1 MRKKLYARITA
12 ISVTMILITMITT
25 VAIFYNVFI
34 EQVMEDLRTHVHILK
49 STETVLGYIEKD
61 FDPKIDNLRITII
74 GSDGKVKYDSNA
86 NIGEMDNHRDRPEVK
101 DALKYGEGKCTR
113 RSDTFDRTTY
123 YYAEKLDSGDVVR
136 VAKDVVNIWQF
147 IKHILLVLIAEL
159 IFATGI
165 SMAVAKLLAR
175 RMVEPIEKLAHNID
189 SDEMDETYEEIKPFV
204 DKIHSQHK
212 ALKKSS
218 MMRQEFTAN
227 VSHELK
233 TPLASISGYAELIET
248 GMAKEEDIGHFAS
261 EIHKSANRLLSLI
274 NDIIELSELD
284 VMDETMNVSPISL
297 SEEAVNCVE
306 MLTMNAE
313 KHEINIAT
321 ETIEDKCIILANKD
335 MIKEVVYNLCDNA
348 IRYNKP
354 NGHVWVS
361 VFRKEDRVI
370 LEVKDDGIGI
380 PEKEQERIFERFYRV
395 DKARSKKTGGTGL
408 GLAIVKHIA
417 EQHNAIINIE
427 SEVDKGTCIS
437 IEFPCGE

>member
-1 MRKKLYARITA
+1 
-12 ISVTMILITMITT
+12 
-25 VAIFYNVFI
+25 
-34 EQVMEDLRTHVHILK
+34 
-49 STETVLGYIEKD
+49 
-61 FDPKIDNLRITII
+61 
-74 GSDGKVKYDSNA
+74 
-86 NIGEMDNHRDRPEVK
+86 
-101 DALKYGEGKCTR
+101 
-113 RSDTFDRTTY
+113 
-123 YYAEKLDSGDVVR
+123 
-136 VAKDVVNIWQF
+136 
-147 IKHILLVLIAEL
+147 
-159 IFATGI
+159 
-165 SMAVAKLLAR
+165 
-175 RMVEPIEKLAHNID
+175 
-189 SDEMDETYEEIKPFV
+189 
-204 DKIHSQHK
+204 
-212 ALKKSS
+212 
-218 MMRQEFTAN
+218 
-227 VSHELK
+227 
-233 TPLASISGYAELIET
+233 
-248 GMAKEEDIGHFAS
+248 MAKEEDIGHFAS

-284 VMDETMNVSPISL
+284 VMDGTMNVSPISL

>member
-1 MRKKLYARITA
+1 
-12 ISVTMILITMITT
+12 
-25 VAIFYNVFI
+25 
-34 EQVMEDLRTHVHILK
+34 
-49 STETVLGYIEKD
+49 
-61 FDPKIDNLRITII
+61 
-74 GSDGKVKYDSNA
+74 
-86 NIGEMDNHRDRPEVK
+86 
-101 DALKYGEGKCTR
+101 
-113 RSDTFDRTTY
+113 
-123 YYAEKLDSGDVVR
+123 
-136 VAKDVVNIWQF
+136 
-147 IKHILLVLIAEL
+147 
-159 IFATGI
+159 
-165 SMAVAKLLAR
+165 MAVAKLLSR

-189 SDEMDETYEEIKPFV
+189 SDEVDETYEEIKPFV

-321 ETIEDKCIILANKD
+321 ETIEDKCIIIANKD

-354 NGHVWVS
+354 SGHVWVS
-361 VFRKEDRVI
+361 VFRKDDKVI